1 MLLDKEIF
9 WLNLTLHY
17 NLTGTLKIV
26 KQLCFCRTKSLD
38 IYKAFHLL
46 LTVLLYKFVYIFK
59 LINLSQQLFSFSI
72 LAPLWPIF
80 LLPLPFFSNCAFCF
94 CFCSGFNPLPA
105 WAGCKTKQKPGHFS
119 QCAVEAPYWKFS
131 LLFVNILFAP
141 LSQIERM

>member
-1 MLLDKEIF
+1 MVGLPNILTRIKKKQHF
-9 WLNLTLHY
+9 YFFKLLNLW
-17 NLTGTLKIV
+17 
-26 KQLCFCRTKSLD
+26 
-38 IYKAFHLL
+38 
-46 LTVLLYKFVYIFK
+46 
-59 LINLSQQLFSFSI
+59 QQLIFFSI

-131 LLFVNILFAP
+131 LMFVNMLFAP
-141 LSQIERM
+141 FSPIERLWIWTTTVANSKVVFIVFVSFFEMVVYPVTLWEEIY

>member
-1 MLLDKEIF
+1 MSAADF
-9 WLNLTLHY
+9 
-17 NLTGTLKIV
+17 
-26 KQLCFCRTKSLD
+26 
-38 IYKAFHLL
+38 
-46 LTVLLYKFVYIFK
+46 
-59 LINLSQQLFSFSI
+59 FSI

-131 LLFVNILFAP
+131 HLFVNILVAP
-141 LSQIERM
+141 FSQIERILNLDNKSGKLKSCFYCLRLFVWNEWQFTAISIMSDRPTSPSEFPR